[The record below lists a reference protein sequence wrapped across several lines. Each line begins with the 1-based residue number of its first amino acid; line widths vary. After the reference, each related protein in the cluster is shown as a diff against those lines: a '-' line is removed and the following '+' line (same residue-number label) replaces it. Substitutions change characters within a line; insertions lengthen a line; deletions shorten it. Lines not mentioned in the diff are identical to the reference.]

1 MKKKIAGTFLILV
14 ALAFGMVSFLT
25 ARSLVLAAHRQ
36 PDTASQEWLQ
46 SVPPSALTA
55 EQQFGEKVS
64 ELTANLR
71 SEQLAFAGLLEDSS
85 TSDQVILSQ
94 SKKVMSSHEDLIR
107 QVGRHIVHIREQLPE
122 DRKQWFMSLCARS
135 VRGPMCRMNRGQRN
149 GFGRMRGGGGRGFRG
164 GRGGNHYR
172 GGGGLA
178 RKLGLTSRQLEMAE
192 KYDPD
197 FQVDIEGLRGDLLE
211 RRANLLTAFENSETG
226 DADLLRKID
235 ELITVNNRIERRV
248 AEYLLALRPY
258 LGVEQQKKLVG
269 LCRGS
274 GMRQ

>member
-1 MKKKIAGTFLILV
+1 MKKNIAGTFLILV
-14 ALAFGMVSFLT
+14 VLAFGMVSFLT
-25 ARSLVLAAHRQ
+25 ARLLVLAAHRQ

-46 SVPPSALTA
+46 SFPRSALTA

-71 SEQLAFAGLLEDSS
+71 SEQLAFAELLEDSS

-94 SKKVMSSHEDLIR
+94 SRKVMSSHEDLIR

-135 VRGPMCRMNRGQRN
+135 VRGPMCRMTRRQRN

-164 GRGGNHYR
+164 GRGGNR
-172 GGGGLA
+172 WQGGGLA
-178 RKLGLTSRQLEMAE
+178 GKLGLTSRQLEMAE

-197 FQVDIEGLRGDLLE
+197 FQVDIEGLRSDLLQ
-211 RRANLLTAFENSETG
+211 RRANLLTAFENSQTG
-226 DADLLRKID
+226 DADLLSEID

-248 AEYLLALRPY
+248 AKYLLSLRPY
-258 LGVEQQKKLVG
+258 LGIEQQKRLVG
-269 LCRGS
+269 LCRGC
-274 GMRQ
+274 GMSQ

>member
-1 MKKKIAGTFLILV
+1 MKKKMAGTFLILV
-14 ALAFGMVSFLT
+14 VLAFGMVSFLT
-25 ARSLVLAAHRQ
+25 ARSLVLAAHQQ
-36 PDTASQEWLQ
+36 PDTASQEWFQ
-46 SVPPSALTA
+46 SVPRSALTA

-71 SEQLAFAGLLEDSS
+71 SEQLVFAELLEDSS

-94 SKKVMSSHEDLIR
+94 SRKVMSSHEDLIR

-164 GRGGNHYR
+164 GRGGNR
-172 GGGGLA
+172 FQGRGLA
-178 RKLGLTSRQLEMAE
+178 RKLGLTSRQLEMAD

-197 FQVDIEGLRGDLLE
+197 FQVDIEGFRSDLLQ
-211 RRANLLTAFENSETG
+211 RRTNLLTAFENSQTS

-235 ELITVNNRIERRV
+235 ELITVNNRIEKRV
-248 AEYLLALRPY
+248 AKYLLALRPY
-258 LGVEQQKKLVG
+258 LGLEQQKKLVG

-274 GMRQ
+274 GMNQ